1 LLPKREYMHVSCFF
15 VELGLL
21 VGRGKRVKQEVD
33 YSIFLDDRLPVSD
46 DKLEEQM
53 HKESEYRESIQRSR
67 DTSAYVSLRAA
78 TS

>member
-1 LLPKREYMHVSCFF
+1 
-15 VELGLL
+15 
-21 VGRGKRVKQEVD
+21 VKQEVD

-67 DTSAYVSLRAA
+67 DTSAYVSPHAA